1 MASIMTKC
9 NGCCFFNSEDGS
21 CKQKLHDVFREANA
35 KVETID
41 GACLIDRICQYRRE
55 DDWESGRSLEY
66 KITQCE
72 GEIYISG
79 TIVLI
84 ADSRD
89 SLLHAIDELIP
100 DPLFYSQIIKY
111 KFKFIILYKNIKY
124 NDLLE
129 ICGNSFQQYKLINY
143 LTDDIAYHVHQS
155 LKHARNGYV
164 FVLDCNKNIDGSII
178 DKINNIVN
186 VKLMRLL
193 HVPGSDGLH
202 ESVSMIHIYRWLK
215 GDLGVSFEAKLLD
228 ISLQE
233 ESDPQILTWKE
244 VNEKYST

>member
-1 MASIMTKC
+1 MAGIMTKC

-21 CKQKLHDVFREANA
+21 CKQKLHDVFREADA

-41 GACLIDRICQYRRE
+41 GVCLIDRICQYRRE
-55 DDWESGRSLEY
+55 DDWGSDLSLED
-66 KITQCE
+66 KIKTCQDE
-72 GEIYISG
+72 VYISG
-79 TIVLI
+79 TIVLV
-84 ADSRD
+84 ADNLD
-89 SLLHAIDELIP
+89 SLSNAIDKLVGQK
-100 DPLFYSQIIKY
+100 DQ
-111 KFKFIILYKNIKY
+111 FKFIILYKNLKY

-129 ICGNSFQQYKLINY
+129 ICGNSFKQYKLINY

-164 FVLDCNKNIDGSII
+164 FILDCNKNIDGSII
-178 DKINNIVN
+178 DKINHIVN
-186 VKLMRLL
+186 IKLIRLL

-215 GDLGVSFEAKLLD
+215 GDLAVSFEAKLLD

-233 ESDPQILTWKE
+233 ESHPQILTWKE

>member
-1 MASIMTKC
+1 MAGIMTKC

-41 GACLIDRICQYRRE
+41 GVCLIDRICQYRRE
-55 DDWESGRSLEY
+55 DDWERDLSLED
-66 KITQCE
+66 KIKTCQDE
-72 GEIYISG
+72 VFISG
-79 TIVLI
+79 TIILI
-84 ADSRD
+84 ADSLD
-89 SLLHAIDELIP
+89 SLSNAIDKLVGQK
-100 DPLFYSQIIKY
+100 DQ
-111 KFKFIILYKNIKY
+111 FKFIILYKNIKY

-129 ICGNSFQQYKLINY
+129 ICGNSFEQYKLINY
-143 LTDDIAYHVHQS
+143 LTDDIAYHIHQS

-164 FVLDCNKNIDGSII
+164 FVLDCNKNIDESII
-178 DKINNIVN
+178 DKINHVVN

>member
-1 MASIMTKC
+1 MAGLMTRC

-41 GACLIDRICQYRRE
+41 GVCLIDRICQYRRE
-55 DDWESGRSLEY
+55 DDWESDLSLED
-66 KITQCE
+66 KIKTCRDE
-72 GEIYISG
+72 VYISG
-79 TIVLI
+79 TIILI
-84 ADSRD
+84 ADNKD
-89 SLLHAIDELIP
+89 SLIDAIDELIASSEHLP
-100 DPLFYSQIIKY
+100 TIGDH
-111 KFKFIILYKNIKY
+111 FKFIILYKNISY
-124 NDLLE
+124 NELLV
-129 ICGNSFQQYKLINY
+129 ICGNSFEQYKLINY
-143 LTDDIAYHVHQS
+143 LTDDIAYHIHQS
-155 LKHARNGYV
+155 LKHARNGYM
-164 FVLDCNKNIDGSII
+164 FILDCNKNIDGSII
-178 DKINNIVN
+178 DKINNVVN
-186 VKLMRLL
+186 IQLMRLL

-233 ESDPQILTWKE
+233 ESDSQILTWKE

>member
-1 MASIMTKC
+1 MAGIMTKC

-35 KVETID
+35 KVETVD
-41 GACLIDRICQYRRE
+41 GVCLIDRICQYRRE
-55 DDWESGRSLEY
+55 DDWESDLSLED
-66 KITQCE
+66 KIKTCQDE
-72 GEIYISG
+72 VFISG
-79 TIVLI
+79 TIILI
-84 ADSRD
+84 ADSLD
-89 SLLHAIDELIP
+89 SLSNAIDKLVEQK
-100 DPLFYSQIIKY
+100 DQ
-111 KFKFIILYKNIKY
+111 FKFIILYKNIKY

-129 ICGNSFQQYKLINY
+129 ICGNSFEQYKLINY
-143 LTDDIAYHVHQS
+143 LTDDIAYHIHQS

-164 FVLDCNKNIDGSII
+164 FVLDCNKSIDGSII
-178 DKINNIVN
+178 DKINHVVNI
-186 VKLMRLL
+186 KLMRLL

>member
-1 MASIMTKC
+1 MAGIMTKC

-41 GACLIDRICQYRRE
+41 GVCLIDRICQYRRE
-55 DDWESGRSLEY
+55 DDWESDLSLED
-66 KITQCE
+66 KIKTCQDE
-72 GEIYISG
+72 VFISG
-79 TIVLI
+79 TIILI
-84 ADSRD
+84 ADSLD
-89 SLLHAIDELIP
+89 SLSNAIDKLVEQK
-100 DPLFYSQIIKY
+100 DQ
-111 KFKFIILYKNIKY
+111 FKFIILYKNIKY

-129 ICGNSFQQYKLINY
+129 ICGNSFEQYKLINY

-155 LKHARNGYV
+155 LKHARNGYM
-164 FVLDCNKNIDGSII
+164 FILDCNKNIDGSII
-178 DKINNIVN
+178 DKINHVVNIQ
-186 VKLMRLL
+186 LMRLL